1 MTNRPYLPLVQLQPG
16 THGIV
21 REVEGGRGI
30 ASRLAAMGLTV
41 GAYIEVLENRGH
53 GPLLVLVR
61 DTRIALGR
69 SEALKIVIE
78 EL

>member
-1 MTNRPYLPLVQLQPG
+1 MANRPYLPLEQLQPG
-16 THGIV
+16 THGMV
-21 REVEGGRGI
+21 RELGGGKSL

-53 GPLLVLVR
+53 GPLFVLVR

-69 SEALKIVIE
+69 SEAHNIAQRRP
-78 EL
+78 